1 MDGTVITLFVIAT
14 FFGSL
19 TTGLTGFA
27 AGLVVSGVWLHILTP
42 VQSAVLIAAYGVAN
56 QAHGIWKVRRALQ
69 WRRILPLVLGAAL
82 GIPFGAW
89 LVTYLNPAH
98 IRVGIGVFLLAYSTY
113 NLARPHF
120 TPVEATRSLDFGVG
134 ILNGLVAGLTGLAG
148 VISTIWCQLGGGSK
162 DQQRAIS
169 QPVVFISMALT
180 TATFAVSGHFFDAY
194 TLKLFLYGLPA
205 LALGLW
211 TGNMLYGK
219 LDDAAFRKVILVL
232 LFFAGLSL
240 VLPGLF
246 RWFA

>member
-1 MDGTVITLFVIAT
+1 MDGTVITRFVIAT

-27 AGLVVSGVWLHILTP
+27 AGLVVSGIWLHILTP

-56 QAHGIWKVRRALQ
+56 QAQGIWKVRRALQ

-98 IRVGIGVFLLAYSTY
+98 IRVGIGVFLLLAYSTY

-134 ILNGLVAGLTGLAG
+134 ILNGLGAYGIGGRHQHDLVPARRRLEGSAARDFPAGGLHQHGADYG
-148 VISTIWCQLGGGSK
+148 DVRRLGS
-162 DQQRAIS
+162 
-169 QPVVFISMALT
+169 
-180 TATFAVSGHFFDAY
+180 
-194 TLKLFLYGLPA
+194 
-205 LALGLW
+205 
-211 TGNMLYGK
+211 
-219 LDDAAFRKVILVL
+219 L
-232 LFFAGLSL
+232 LRC
-240 VLPGLF
+240 VHP
-246 RWFA
+246 